1 MGCRKFK
8 GRQWIDDLSEQT
20 HLPEELE
27 EIVFVFDGQAKVIHL
42 NRENAA
48 AFRASMSP
56 YSEAAQPTTKS
67 KVLSTLP
74 RKPRHLSIVP
84 PSPSVDS
91 ETPHEA
97 QNSPETQ
104 WITDRRS
111 GSDCED
117 STLEGRFPQKG
128 EAVEAL
134 SELEG
139 TRVPETPSKPL
150 DSRSPDEPA
159 KTVSSVAPLPEWT
172 TPQAWAQHA
181 PNQNDD
187 QLTKVRKVRAW
198 ATALAVPTEQTL
210 IPEMFQ
216 QYDKFYR
223 EQGWL
228 NL

>member
-1 MGCRKFK
+1 MGCRTFK
-8 GRQWIDDLSEQT
+8 GRQWTDDLDGQT

-56 YSEAAQPTTKS
+56 YVVAAQPATKS
-67 KVLSTLP
+67 RVLSTLP
-74 RKPRHLSIVP
+74 RKTRHLSIVP
-84 PSPSVDS
+84 PSPSVVPEPEEES
-91 ETPHEA
+91 
-97 QNSPETQ
+97 QNSP
-104 WITDRRS
+104 IS
-111 GSDCED
+111 
-117 STLEGRFPQKG
+117 QKG

-134 SELEG
+134 SEPEG

-150 DSRSPDEPA
+150 DSSPPDEPA

>member
-1 MGCRKFK
+1 MGCRKFQ
-8 GRQWIDDLSEQT
+8 GRQWTDDLDGQT

-67 KVLSTLP
+67 RVLSTLP
-74 RKPRHLSIVP
+74 RKSRHLSIVP

-91 ETPHEA
+91 EPEGDLGDSLLSDDRRSDPRTQEES
-97 QNSPETQ
+97 QNSP
-104 WITDRRS
+104 IS
-111 GSDCED
+111 
-117 STLEGRFPQKG
+117 QKG

-134 SELEG
+134 SEPEG

-150 DSRSPDEPA
+150 DSRPPDEPA